1 MSIGYILIGIK
12 LVNHSSGANCIS
24 IEKSMTVRQLRKY
37 VLSKFS
43 KVDD

>member
-1 MSIGYILIGIK
+1 MSIGYILISIK
-12 LVNHSSGANCIS
+12 LVNHNSGANWIPN
-24 IEKSMTVRQLRKY
+24 EKSMTVRQLRKY